1 MDAHSEFLGFIEQL
15 EALRKDKK
23 LTPNVCVGQEGATN
37 STAKGGAGA
46 PSIAITTQAP
56 DTTKAEAAETNTS
69 TSTKS

>member
-23 LTPNVCVGQEGATN
+23 LTPNVCVGQERKTDSIAQ
-37 STAKGGAGA
+37 GGAGA

-56 DTTKAEAAETNTS
+56 DTTKTAEAETNTS
-69 TSTKS
+69 TPTKS